1 MQLRLTRE
9 QEEEKTKLEGT
20 IEEAEFEADQE
31 EDEALKKEKQAE
43 VASRKAKLDE
53 LLEGFEARAPKW
65 RGGDDQAV
73 GRHAVKSIHF
83 RATTFSSRCGTD
95 EHAVVLTRC
104 AAVKYSAVVLSL

>member
-53 LLEGFEARAPKW
+53 LLEGFEARAPP
-65 RGGDDQAV
+65 RGEEENDQAV
-73 GRHAVKSIHF
+73 GRHAV
-83 RATTFSSRCGTD
+83 
-95 EHAVVLTRC
+95 
-104 AAVKYSAVVLSL
+104 